1 MKKILS
7 SMIVASFVLTACG
20 ENDADTTSNEENV
33 NVVVVEE
40 QVIPPVVE
48 EIEVVVS
55 DETADKPS
63 FSASH
68 SITVT
73 SVVEAI
79 NHETR
84 EVSLRQEDGSL
95 TEFVASEE
103 ARNLDQVQVGDIV
116 VVEYEESIDAQVV
129 TVENAQAEVDEATV
143 AARTKKGEMP
153 GVAVIDAVVVTA
165 VVEEINLEANTFKLK
180 GPEGNIEEFTAQN
193 PENLKKAAV
202 GDLLVITYSKAF
214 ILTVEK
220 APAAE

>member
-20 ENDADTTSNEENV
+20 ENADTTSNEENV